1 MRQLPSDG
9 GLAVKSTWNTRNLV
23 KVSRRNAVLV
33 PVQNVTVPSP
43 DGNTRTVA
51 VDNAR
56 YISYPTALYGWCAT
70 REKHVETPSYS
81 LPAHLACP
89 SAVTSNAT
97 YQRIKAKGLARRN
110 AELDTRGSS
119 CDHEPRFVCAHCY
132 ASKGTFRFGST
143 VLAHLARFEDSKLA
157 AKDYAETL
165 QHLPDTSQYLIDT
178 LTSFLAYYAN
188 NGIIAPLTDNG
199 TVTGFSDDGY
209 NYLPLQLQH
218 ETYIYNLITSYM
230 VGLSGYTSCECCVP
244 RIRHHASGDV
254 WSPAY
259 AALLNIV
266 FRVLTNLY
274 PTLIIW
280 CPTRNGHLMTGLRLL
295 EATLRLADI
304 PRVNV
309 VCSGLVVDL
318 SPDNDPAYTGGFS
331 SLSMVGS
338 SAATIVS
345 AGYTVCHKQSGSV
358 THTCSDCIA
367 CYIPETRTGYIEH

>member
-1 MRQLPSDG
+1 MNQS
-9 GLAVKSTWNTRNLV
+9 WNARNLV
-23 KVSRRNAVLV
+23 KVSRSRAVLV

-43 DGNTRTVA
+43 DGNTRVVT

-56 YISYPTALYGWCAT
+56 YISFPTALYGWCAT
-70 REKHVETPSYS
+70 RRKHVETPSYS

-89 SAVTSNAT
+89 SAVTDNAT

-110 AELDTRGSS
+110 AELDTRGIE
-119 CDHEPRFVCAHCY
+119 CDHEPRFVCAMCY
-132 ASKGTFRFGST
+132 ASKGTFRFTST
-143 VLAHLARFEDSKLA
+143 VLSHLARYDDSRRA
-157 AKDYAETL
+157 VADYVRL
-165 QHLPDTSQYLIDT
+165 SYLPDTLEAKEQLLAGTYTAPSDPDRMPEWIRYVLDLIR
-178 LTSFLAYYAN
+178 AYEH
-188 NGIIAPLTDNG
+188 GI
-199 TVTGFSDDGY
+199 
-209 NYLPLQLQH
+209 
-218 ETYIYNLITSYM
+218 
-230 VGLSGYTSCECCVP
+230 SGYTACECCIP

-254 WSPAY
+254 WSPSY

-280 CPTRNGHLMTGLRLL
+280 CPTRNGHLMTGIRLL

-318 SPDNDPAYTGGFS
+318 SPDDDPAYTGGFS
-331 SLSMVGS
+331 SLSMVGT
-338 SAATIVS
+338 SAETITS

-358 THTCSDCIA
+358 THTCSECVA